1 MGLVNA
7 DSDMQF
13 LLTTRFTLCTAAH
26 WKAEEV
32 CSAVKSQT
40 NIILYCFGM
49 VVWANFGL
57 YTEHAGA
64 WLRG

>member
-1 MGLVNA
+1 M
-7 DSDMQF
+7 
-13 LLTTRFTLCTAAH
+13 
-26 WKAEEV
+26 
-32 CSAVKSQT
+32 
-40 NIILYCFGM
+40 LYCFGM